1 MELHRYLGILRRR
14 LVYVLAAVLLCGAAA
29 WAATPKQAQYSA
41 ESVIYVGARQYTVTP
56 GAQYSIDP
64 SLLAKSLLATYSKM
78 LDSTPIASD
87 ALQLARV
94 PLSADEVVAHTT
106 ITNDKDT
113 QLLRVHVTDNVPEQ
127 ARRLADSIAKAFV
140 DKIATLDPNTAPTQ
154 TGQVPGLPA
163 SVFEQAK
170 LPTTPDPSGLA
181 RNVVLAALF
190 GLLVSVGVVFLLE
203 YLDLTVKTPA
213 EAERRLGLPVLAV
226 IPFRRD
232 RSDMRLA
239 PATPPAADSAPGTGA
254 AGGSGATVGSSV

>member
-106 ITNDKDT
+106 VTNDKDT
-113 QLLRVHVTDNVPEQ
+113 QLLRIHVTDSVPEQ
-127 ARRLADSIAKAFV
+127 ARRLADSMAQAFV
-140 DKIATLDPNTAPTQ
+140 EKVQTLEPSAPTQ
-154 TGQVPGLPA
+154 TGQVPALPA
-163 SVFEQAK
+163 SLFERAK
-170 LPTTPDPSGLA
+170 LPTSPDPSGLA
-181 RNVVLAALF
+181 RNVVLAGLF
-190 GLLVSVGVVFLLE
+190 GFLMSVGVVFLLE

-239 PATPPAADSAPGTGA
+239 PATPPASDAVPGAGA
-254 AGGSGATVGSSV
+254 AGGSDATVGSSV